1 MGRVNRL
8 LERRALRRAA
18 DLALLTT
25 LGNSTPSQA
34 GGRPDQDFKY
44 NRVEPAD
51 TPASYDHEPTT
62 DPIPVVGL
70 GTTHAEP
77 AEAEAGEV
85 AADDYGWSEEL
96 AAVFDGVDVA
106 PAPADVYD
114 LVPSQPA
121 DPERDDAREVAAT
134 EQAVPEPD
142 DWWDAHEDVPLPAPA
157 PARPPLRARPVA
169 DVGYVQP
176 ALDFAATGSAPWY
189 RTKPAAAVL
198 VAAIIAAVVCG
209 GWLVLRS
216 PSTTAEQPTEAAP
229 TSAPPA
235 PSTAA
240 PTAMSAPAPPP
251 APPPPLPPP
260 PPPPPAE
267 PAYSAPQR
275 QYSPRYSDPTPAQKP
290 RVDVTRAPMSVAPG
304 PTKPIQGSDSAVPG
318 NAPGEQPRRRGCFG
332 FC

>member
-1 MGRVNRL
+1 
-8 LERRALRRAA
+8 
-18 DLALLTT
+18 LTT
-25 LGNSTPSQA
+25 LGNATPSQA

-51 TPASYDHEPTT
+51 TPAPYDHEPTT

-70 GTTHAEP
+70 DTVHADA
-77 AEAEAGEV
+77 AEAEASDFV
-85 AADDYGWSEEL
+85 ADDYGWADEGP
-96 AAVFDGVDVA
+96 AVVDSVVV
-106 PAPADVYD
+106 PLAPADVYD
-114 LVPSQPA
+114 LVPDQA
-121 DPERDDAREVAAT
+121 DEPEPDFVREVAAT
-134 EQAVPEPD
+134 EQAVPEPAVAKPAVPEPD
-142 DWWDAHEDVPLPAPA
+142 DWWDAPEDVPPPAPA
-157 PARPPLRARPVA
+157 PVRPPLRARPVA
-169 DVGYVQP
+169 DGGYVQP
-176 ALDFAATGSAPWY
+176 ALDFAATDSAPWY

-198 VAAIIAAVVCG
+198 VAAFIAAVVCG
-209 GWLVLRS
+209 GWLVFRS

-235 PSTAA
+235 PSTAV

-251 APPPPLPPP
+251 VPPPPPPP
-260 PPPPPAE
+260 PAPPPPAE

-275 QYSPRYSDPTPAQKP
+275 QYSPRYSEPTPAQKP